1 MKLFGK
7 GGKFN
12 IIDIVLILILVAA
25 VAFVAVRFLSGS
37 KDTLGSDVALSEPN
51 LVFTVVCEDV
61 SEELANNIMA
71 SLASADSELDG
82 NIISMTRL
90 FNSNKLVDAKVSAW
104 EYKDGSLCLT
114 MEGNAVYSNGAFSIG
129 TQEVRIGKVFNV
141 KTLDVE
147 IEGTVYAM
155 EKLG

>member
-7 GGKFN
+7 GGKLN
-12 IIDIVLILILVAA
+12 IIDIILIVILIAA
-25 VAFVAVRFLSGS
+25 VAFVAIRFLSDD
-37 KDTLGSDVALSEPN
+37 KNTLGSDVALSEPN

-71 SLASADSELDG
+71 SLASPDSELDG

-90 FNSNKLVDAKVSAW
+90 FNSNKLVDAKVSTW
-104 EYKDGSLCLT
+104 EYQDGALSMT
-114 MEGNAVYSNGAFSIG
+114 MEGKAIYSNGAFSIG

-147 IEGTVYAM
+147 IEGVVYAM

>member
-7 GGKFN
+7 GGKLN
-12 IIDIVLILILVAA
+12 IIDVILIVILIAA
-25 VAFVAVRFLSGS
+25 IAFVAIRFLSGN
-37 KDTLGSDVALSEPN
+37 KNTLGSDVALSEPN

-71 SLASADSELDG
+71 SLASEDSELDG

-90 FNSNKLVDAKVSAW
+90 FNSNKLVDAKVSDW
-104 EYKDGSLCLT
+104 EYADGSLSMT
-114 MEGNAVYSNGAFSIG
+114 MEGKAVYSNGAFSIG

>member
-12 IIDIVLILILVAA
+12 IIDIILILILVAA
-25 VAFVAVRFLSGS
+25 LAFVAVRFLSAD
-37 KDTLGSDVALSEPN
+37 KNTLGSDVALSEPN
-51 LVFTVVCEDV
+51 LTFKVVCEDV
-61 SEELANNIMA
+61 SEELAENIMA

-90 FNSNKLVDAKVSAW
+90 FNSNKLVDAKVATW
-104 EYKDGSLCLT
+104 EYVDGNLSLSI
-114 MEGNAVYSNGAFSIG
+114 EGCAVYSNGAFSIG

>member
-7 GGKFN
+7 GGKLN
-12 IIDIVLILILVAA
+12 IIDIILIVILIAA
-25 VAFVAVRFLSGS
+25 VAFVAIRFLSAD
-37 KDTLGSDVALSEPN
+37 KNTLGSDVALSEPN

-104 EYKDGSLCLT
+104 EYADGKLS
-114 MEGNAVYSNGAFSIG
+114 MRIEGKAIYSNGAFSIG